1 MANRD
6 VDGAIKWLKNQSK
19 SPSQSWKGL
28 CQSSCRQAYGLPAWA
43 PSATQAWHSVK
54 DKYKV
59 KCKDHTDKSWWA
71 AIPRGAIIY
80 STAGQY
86 GHAWIADDDMTG
98 WSVDYKRNGY
108 IDRVEIRLKGW
119 NSYYAATAGYI
130 TGCQWYKGDG
140 FFEGLS
146 TGYWDSKIPPLE
158 NVMAANDDRE
168 LASAAALETGLPLV
182 RLGLREVEEQPG
194 QVHPSLSR
202 KGHDRI

>member
-182 RLGLREVEEQPG
+182 RLGLWEVEEQPG

-202 KGHDRI
+202 KGHD